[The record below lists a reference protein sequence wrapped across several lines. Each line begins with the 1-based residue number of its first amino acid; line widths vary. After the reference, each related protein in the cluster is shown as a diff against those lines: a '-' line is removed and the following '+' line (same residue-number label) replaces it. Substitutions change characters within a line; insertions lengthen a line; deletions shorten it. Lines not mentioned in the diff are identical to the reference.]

1 MGSQYEIDLR
11 KRNFFKRSAFLFS
24 LPPTSVEKTRKT
36 QKPKDEK
43 LKSFFSEIVGD
54 NLVDDDVKRILQTI
68 EKIRSEFTK
77 VKIEKLFYFLSLL
90 PKKFFYSQ
98 KRFFKKFYKV
108 LFIFSKLVAF
118 SYYSTDRAFT
128 KIGYSGPARGKIP
141 PSQRSDDP
149 EISPSSFSSSD
160 KFSFD
165 VCIIGSGA
173 AGSITALSL
182 SEKFS
187 VCILEKGKLIYPRD
201 FSEREDEMIPK
212 LYRISFS
219 SDFSVIALSGKC
231 VGGSTVHN
239 TALFVKIPK
248 NVFEFWE
255 HLGLPIKYNDFEGFS
270 DTVFSI
276 CSAEK
281 IAEHD
286 LNSNALFIKMGMEK
300 LGVKFFLPYHARKGC
315 LKVGF
320 CELGCYWNKKFSSL
334 LNILPRAQR
343 FGAKIFP
350 ESEVL
355 YFEHD
360 GKRVKSAVVRWK
372 GEIKRVRAKY
382 FVLSAS
388 SLVSPLILKR
398 SFGLDSTGLCL
409 HPSTYVIGLFDENID
424 GWLGIPISLISDEF
438 LEPDRGFILMPYFMH
453 PSTISLA
460 VGGIGRTHGEI
471 MRKYRN
477 LACVSVLVHDR
488 SSGRV
493 GEKFFDYK
501 LDSVGFEDIKRG
513 IFKGAEIMFSAG
525 AREVI
530 LPHIF
535 SVRRAK
541 SMSDVERFL
550 SDISVYDIPIVSV
563 HPQASLSWQ
572 NFLDEE
578 GRLKGLEN
586 LWVCDASV
594 FPSSCGVPPQ
604 VSVMAFSLFV
614 SSRIMAKEKTS

>member
-1 MGSQYEIDLR
+1 MSSQYRINLK
-11 KRNFFKRSAFLFS
+11 KRNFFKKLALLFS
-24 LPPTSVEKTRKT
+24 LPNASFERIKETEK
-36 QKPKDEK
+36 QKEEK
-43 LKSFFSEIVGD
+43 LKRFFSEIIGD
-54 NLVDDDVKRILQTI
+54 ELTDSDARKTLQTI
-68 EKIRSEFTK
+68 EKIRSEFTS
-77 VKIEKLFYFLSLL
+77 VPIEKLFHFLSLL

-98 KRFFKKFYKV
+98 KKFFKKFHKV
-108 LFIFSKLVAF
+108 LFIFSKFVVF
-118 SYYSTDRAFT
+118 SYYSTDRAFV

-141 PSQRSDDP
+141 SSQRSSDP
-149 EISPSSFSSSD
+149 EISMSSFSSSD
-160 KFSFD
+160 KLSFD

-173 AGSITALSL
+173 GGAISALTL

-187 VCILEKGKLIYPRD
+187 VCILEKGKFIPPED

-248 NVFEFWE
+248 NVFEFWN
-255 HLGLPIKYNDFEGFS
+255 HLGLPIKYGDFESLS
-270 DTVFSI
+270 DMVFSI

-281 IAEHD
+281 IGEQD
-286 LNSNALFIKMGMEK
+286 LNSNALFIKRGMEK
-300 LGVKFFLPYHARKGC
+300 LGVKFFLPYHGRKGC

-320 CELGCYWNKKFSSL
+320 CELGCYWNKKFSAL
-334 LNILPRAQR
+334 LNILPRAQK

-372 GEIKRVRAKY
+372 GEIKRVKAKY

-388 SLVSPLILKR
+388 ALTSPVIVKR
-398 SFGLDSTGLCL
+398 SFGSYVKGLCL

-424 GWLGIPISLISDEF
+424 GWVGIPISLISDEF
-438 LEPDRGFILMPYFMH
+438 LLSDRGFIIMPYFMH

-460 VGGIGRTHGEI
+460 IGGIGRSHSEI

-477 LACVSVLVHDR
+477 LACISVLVHDR

-513 IFKGAEIMFSAG
+513 ILKGAEIMFSAG
-525 AREVI
+525 AKEVI

-535 SVRRAK
+535 SVKRAK
-541 SMSDVERFL
+541 SVSEVEKFL
-550 SDISVYDIPIVSV
+550 ADTSYYDIPIVSV

-572 NFLDEE
+572 NFIDEE
-578 GRLKGLEN
+578 GRLKGVEN
-586 LWVCDASV
+586 LWICDASV

-614 SSRIMAKEKTS
+614 SSRIKAREKMS